1 MKAEASFS
9 TPYFTRVTVPEQAPT
24 VRDSFREDVPR
35 QTEGKRVEWQSLA
48 RRDKGR
54 FSQTEALMR
63 RSLTLFLSFCIALLW
78 HVTVFCE
85 SGSQGD
91 AEGESGEFSKQDVQ
105 REAATAPQPA
115 PAPREE
121 PHSSPNRL
129 KVPAEIMAIGDELCY
144 GRVYDTNSFWIADQV
159 TRRGVLIQRIVCVR
173 DDLDDISS
181 ALKEALSR
189 KPRFIFIT
197 GGLGHT
203 DDDKTRHAL
212 SAVTGR
218 KIVRRPD
225 MMESIGKWRK
235 VPVERLPAHFWIS
248 TSSIEGATCL
258 PNPAGVSP
266 VNIIKE
272 GPTEIIALP
281 GPPKEV
287 YACFAA
293 HLADKVQAVTGYHSL
308 SRRVIIP
315 MHESEVTPLMTR
327 VMREIPGTYV
337 KALVGQYRD
346 DPGMP
351 IEIMAFGPTEESC
364 ENLCARAI
372 ERLRQLAAEKGRR
385 MIEAPDGS

>member
-1 MKAEASFS
+1 MEM
-9 TPYFTRVTVPEQAPT
+9 V
-24 VRDSFREDVPR
+24 
-35 QTEGKRVEWQSLA
+35 
-48 RRDKGR
+48 
-54 FSQTEALMR
+54 MR
-63 RSLTLFLSFCIALLW
+63 RLFGLFLPFCIAVLW
-78 HVTVFCE
+78 QVPVFCE
-85 SGSQGD
+85 SGSRG
-91 AEGESGEFSKQDVQ
+91 EVKGEVGESSGQTLK
-105 REAATAPQPA
+105 REAPAIGPQPT
-115 PAPREE
+115 PAPPAEA
-121 PHSSPNRL
+121 PSSPNRL
-129 KVPAEIMAIGDELCY
+129 RVRAEIVAIGDELCY

-173 DDLDDISS
+173 DDLDDISA

-225 MMESIGKWRK
+225 MMESIAKWRN
-235 VPVERLPAHFWIS
+235 VTAERLPAHFWIS
-248 TSSIEGATCL
+248 TSSVEGAICL

-266 VNIIKE
+266 VTIIKE
-272 GPTEIIALP
+272 GSTEIVALP
-281 GPPKEV
+281 GPPREV

-315 MHESEVTPLMTR
+315 MHESEVTPLMTTL
-327 VMREIPGTYV
+327 MREIPGTYV

-351 IEIMAFGPTEESC
+351 IEIMAFGPTEEIC
-364 ENLCARAI
+364 DDLCGRAM
-372 ERLRQLAAEKGRR
+372 ERLRQLAAEKGRK
-385 MIEAPDGS
+385 MIQLPADSE